1 VGRLEGKAAVIT
13 GGASGIGRA
22 AVELF
27 VAEGARVLVAD
38 IQDDKSADLTAA
50 LGPAV
55 LYRYCDVTCE
65 ADVKGAIDAA
75 LEAFG
80 RLDVMFNNAGRAGV
94 IGGIAEIPVAGF
106 DDTMALLL
114 RSVFLGM
121 KHAAPVMRDQGAGSI
136 ISTASIAGIDTEFG
150 PHVYNAAKAAV
161 IHLTRSVAK
170 ELGEDGV
177 RVNCICPGYIA
188 TSIFGDAVGL
198 SRPEADATVAAAA
211 TLLAGRQPI
220 ARAGLPHDI
229 AQAALWLA
237 GEESAF
243 VTGHA
248 LVVDGGVTGGRA
260 WSEVKQRRQE
270 MFANLSSARD
280 RGDFR
285 LGGND

>member
-1 VGRLEGKAAVIT
+1 MGRLEGKAAVIT

-38 IQDDKSADLTAA
+38 IQDDKSEDLMAA

-55 LYRYCDVTCE
+55 VYRHCDVTVE
-65 ADVKGAIDAA
+65 ADVKGAIDGAV
-75 LEAFG
+75 ETFG

-94 IGGIAEIPVAGF
+94 IGGIAEIPVEGF

-114 RSVFLGM
+114 RSVYLGM
-121 KHAAPVMRDQGAGSI
+121 KHAAPVMRGQGAGSI

-198 SRPEADATVAAAA
+198 SRAEADGTVAAAA
-211 TLLAGRQPI
+211 ALLAGRQPI
-220 ARAGLPHDI
+220 ARAGLPHDV

-237 GEESAF
+237 GEESGF

-248 LVVDGGVTGGRA
+248 LVVDGGITGGRA
-260 WSEVKQRRQE
+260 WSEVKKRRRE
-270 MFANLSSARD
+270 MFAALAPRRD
-280 RGDFR
+280 
-285 LGGND
+285 